1 MLRKLENCASEVF
14 LQDLK
19 KKQAA
24 VPLDSKTASQPSDAG
39 FLDSQVIMKK
49 NLQRSYFVILEAQTN
64 YEKKFQK
71 TIFWR

>member
-24 VPLDSKTASQPSDAG
+24 VPLDSKTASQPSGAG

-49 NLQRSYFVILEAQTN
+49 NLQRSYFVILEAQIN

-71 TIFWR
+71 IIFWR

>member
-1 MLRKLENCASEVF
+1 MLSGSSEVF

-19 KKQAA
+19 KKQVA
-24 VPLDSKTASQPSDAG
+24 VPLESKTASQPSGTG
-39 FLDSQVIMKK
+39 FLDNQVIMKK

-71 TIFWR
+71 IIFWR